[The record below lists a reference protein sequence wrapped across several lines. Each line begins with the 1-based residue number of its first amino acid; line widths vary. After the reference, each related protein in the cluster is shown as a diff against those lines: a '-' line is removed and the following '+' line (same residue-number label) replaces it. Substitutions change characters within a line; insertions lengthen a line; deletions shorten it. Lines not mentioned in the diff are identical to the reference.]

1 MTTTNDHWSAQG
13 KSALDAPG
21 RNAFESLPAED
32 VPAGYLKNSSGH
44 LVPIEQVREQDKLR
58 DEVAR
63 RIAGRARELNQ
74 ALGEFKQ
81 TALGDIE
88 DLVAIAADRYDVQM
102 GGRKGNVSVTTFDG
116 RYKVQ
121 RSVADRI
128 AFTEELEAAKALIND
143 CIDRWSE
150 GANANIRVLVDR
162 AFRTDA
168 AGQIKTAAV
177 LELLRLDIDDDG
189 WVRAMDALKD
199 SIQTVGTA
207 VYVRVYERVGNSDQY
222 RAIPLDLAAV

>member
-1 MTTTNDHWSAQG
+1 MTTTNDHWDAQG

-21 RNAFESLPAED
+21 RQAFEALPSED
-32 VPAGYLKNSSGH
+32 VPAGYLKNASGH

-63 RIAGRARELNQ
+63 RITNRARELNR